1 MSSISVALIDSHP
14 ITVEGLAHIL
24 ASQGSFA
31 VVATGECS
39 RDALA
44 IAERHRPE
52 LMILDLALPGN
63 AIATISD
70 ITSHCPGTKIIVF
83 TASTSL
89 EHAVAALE
97 AGARGY
103 VAKSCPTVELVNAA
117 RAVVAGATYVS
128 ENFAAGAIT
137 ALKNASV
144 RKVAMQALSLTAR
157 EDQIVGLLLEGRT
170 NREIASDLG
179 LTERTVKHYMT
190 VLMQKLNVR
199 NRVEVAMAAQN
210 LRRTPTT
217 RQNRTLGG
225 TGGLIVTDSG
235 FNVREDSPWPPRLS
249 S

>member
-1 MSSISVALIDSHP
+1 MKIAQPTWSGRFWEVAAGGGGNAWD
-14 ITVEGLAHIL
+14 
-24 ASQGSFA
+24 SFA
-31 VVATGECS
+31 YDPELNMVYIGTGNGSPHMWHFRSQDKGDNLFLCSMVAVDATTGEYKWHYQMVPEEDWDFTCTQPIV
-39 RDALA
+39 LA
-44 IAERHRPE
+44 D
-52 LMILDLALPGN
+52 M
-63 AIATISD
+63 
-70 ITSHCPGTKIIVF
+70 KIEGK
-83 TASTSL
+83 L
-89 EHAVAALE
+89 
-97 AGARGY
+97 
-103 VAKSCPTVELVNAA
+103 
-117 RAVVAGATYVS
+117 
-128 ENFAAGAIT
+128 
-137 ALKNASV
+137 

-217 RQNRTLGG
+217 RQNRALGG
-225 TGGLIVTDSG
+225 TGGLIVTDSS